1 MKKNVIKKK
10 FRKLHKYLGFVFS
23 IFIFHLTVTGIL
35 LLYPKELGIEKKF
48 LNNNFLLKKY
58 KMSNLSDVLMANA
71 SSHEFIIVDNSF
83 YINNEFID
91 TISEKIVSLF
101 YNDEEKKFYFFHDYK
116 IRIYIFEETKES
128 LQLVDVRNMT
138 TDDKIMKVGL
148 SEKEI
153 ILRSEKNLYK
163 ISYEKIVSNYNNDK
177 EINWIN
183 IMKPPEELAKKYLKI
198 HQGEGVS
205 FHRIIT
211 ELHSGK
217 FFGAEVVFLMFI
229 SSLTMIFLIVSAFVF
244 GINYKK
250 KNKL

>member
-1 MKKNVIKKK
+1 M
-10 FRKLHKYLGFVFS
+10 
-23 IFIFHLTVTGIL
+23 
-35 LLYPKELGIEKKF
+35 
-48 LNNNFLLKKY
+48 LK
-58 KMSNLSDVLMANA
+58 
-71 SSHEFIIVDNSF
+71 
-83 YINNEFID
+83 
-91 TISEKIVSLF
+91 
-101 YNDEEKKFYFFHDYK
+101 
-116 IRIYIFEETKES
+116 
-128 LQLVDVRNMT
+128 
-138 TDDKIMKVGL
+138 KVGL

-217 FFGAEVVFLMFI
+217 FFGAEVIFLMFI